1 MSGRYRGGGGGG
13 RYGGGGGGGYG
24 GGGYNDFDNYRG
36 GGGGYNDNFGP
47 GPNPFN
53 SKNWLHDMTRIF
65 NNIFS
70 VCTVGPNISGNDLM
84 QLMSAMASNFSMN
97 SQPPQPMRQSCGELR
112 NHHCGMFVELSGR
125 LIKKRVNRFAE
136 LRDRNGGACQLVVLE
151 DKHPRVARRM
161 NNMPENTTLTIV
173 GQVMRRPQNSCNQT
187 MPTGEIEV
195 EVQDIL
201 SIHFPASGTKRA
213 GDKRTYST
221 MVQQQSNLGITST
234 EYKIASEY
242 I

>member
-1 MSGRYRGGGGGG
+1 MVVVAEVVKVTAAEATTISTTTVAVGEGAIMIIL
-13 RYGGGGGGGYG
+13 
-24 GGGYNDFDNYRG
+24 D
-36 GGGGYNDNFGP
+36 P
-47 GPNPFN
+47 V
-53 SKNWLHDMTRIF
+53 RILSIVSTF
-65 NNIFS
+65 KINLIKYDIKAFCLS
-70 VCTVGPNISGNDLM
+70 TVGPNISGNDLM

-112 NHHCGMFVELSGR
+112 NHHCGMFVEISGR

-173 GQVMRRPQNSCNQT
+173 GQVMRRPNNSCNQT

-221 MVQQQSNLGITST
+221 MVQQQSSLGITST
-234 EYKIASEY
+234 EYKIASK
-242 I
+242 

>member
-1 MSGRYRGGGGGG
+1 MVVAEVVKVTAAEATMILTTTVAVEEGAIMIILDPVRILSIVST
-13 RYGGGGGGGYG
+13 
-24 GGGYNDFDNYRG
+24 FKI
-36 GGGGYNDNFGP
+36 NFINHGIKA
-47 GPNPFN
+47 FRL
-53 SKNWLHDMTRIF
+53 SA
-65 NNIFS
+65 
-70 VCTVGPNISGNDLM
+70 VGPNISGNDLM
-84 QLMSAMASNFSMN
+84 QLMSAMASNFSMS

-112 NHHCGMFVELSGR
+112 NHHCGMFVEISGR

-173 GQVMRRPQNSCNQT
+173 GQVMRRPNNSCNQT

-221 MVQQQSNLGITST
+221 MVQQQSSLGITST
-234 EYKIASEY
+234 EYKIASK
-242 I
+242 

>member
-1 MSGRYRGGGGGG
+1 MG
-13 RYGGGGGGGYG
+13 
-24 GGGYNDFDNYRG
+24 
-36 GGGGYNDNFGP
+36 
-47 GPNPFN
+47 
-53 SKNWLHDMTRIF
+53 
-65 NNIFS
+65 
-70 VCTVGPNISGNDLM
+70 GPNISGNELM
-84 QLMSAMASNFSMN
+84 QLMSAMASNFNMN

-112 NHHCGMFVELSGR
+112 NHHCGLFVELSGR

-173 GQVMRRPQNSCNQT
+173 GLVMRRPHNSCNQT

-201 SIHFPASGTKRA
+201 NIHFPAGGTKRA

-234 EYKIASEY
+234 EYKIASKWESV
-242 I
+242 